1 MNDHLQFGEDLDL
14 YALGALDPEE
24 RVAFESHLKNCDRC
38 KQNLAAAEER
48 VGLLGLAVPTLEP
61 PARVKT
67 ALLERVR
74 QGVPV
79 PATPVT
85 ATSKRAWFTLWH
97 EPMIAWAF
105 AVILAAVALTLGTR
119 NYRLQH
125 RLDAMEQQM
134 LAHQTAVAHD
144 RNVAELLTSPETQR
158 VLLKQATESAHPEG
172 RVYYHP
178 NRGLLFYASNLPAA
192 PTDHTYQLW
201 LVPAEGA
208 PISAGVFQ
216 PNARGDASV
225 VLPKLPSGVA
235 AKAFAVTVE
244 PAGGVPE
251 PSGPKVLIGLV

>member
-1 MNDHLQFGEDLDL
+1 MNDHLQFDEDLDL

-24 RVAFESHLKNCDRC
+24 RVAFESHLKECGRC

-48 VGLLGLAVPTLEP
+48 VGLLGLAVPMLEP
-61 PARVKT
+61 PARVRT
-67 ALLERVR
+67 ALLERAR
-74 QGVPV
+74 QGPRAA
-79 PATPVT
+79 PIA
-85 ATSKRAWFTLWH
+85 ATSKRSRFTLWH
-97 EPMIAWAF
+97 EPVVAWAF
-105 AVILAAVALTLGTR
+105 AVVVAAIALTLGTR

-125 RLDAMEQQM
+125 RLDAMEQEM
-134 LAHQTAVAHD
+134 RAHQTAVAHD
-144 RNVAELLTSPETQR
+144 RSVAELLISPETQR
-158 VLLKQATESAHPEG
+158 VVLKQATEPLHPEG

-216 PNARGDASV
+216 PNAKGDASV
-225 VLPKLPSGVA
+225 ILPKLPSGVA

-244 PAGGVPE
+244 PSGGVPE
-251 PSGPKVLIGLV
+251 PSGPKVLIGIV